1 MGRLPAWWCDLP
13 FLSYRTAVS
22 YAMFR
27 SLLFL
32 LPIVA
37 IFLTHYVSANL
48 YAAICAPLSV
58 EGLLLSVFTTSSP
71 VCNALLLTLNYTS
84 SNYGLLMGGLVA
96 MGIGA
101 LTNLFAK
108 PTAVPVEPT
117 PA

>member
-1 MGRLPAWWCDLP
+1 
-13 FLSYRTAVS
+13 
-22 YAMFR
+22 MFR

-48 YAAICAPLSV
+48 YAAICAPLSI
-58 EGLLLSVFTTSSP
+58 EGLLFSAFTTSSP

-108 PTAVPVEPT
+108 PIATATGPGAREPT
-117 PA
+117 ET